1 MPSPWTHIWSGSTCP
16 TTWKKKYDGTNETKD
31 DKIRVFRNYL
41 LNTGQEELIK
51 ASMEKLKEGDI
62 DKFIDRVV
70 KTPGLEQD
78 LLINGD
84 VQRISGEQKKMFVR
98 FWCYDLYWS

>member
-1 MPSPWTHIWSGSTCP
+1 M
-16 TTWKKKYDGTNETKD
+16 
-31 DKIRVFRNYL
+31 

-98 FWCYDLYWS
+98 F

>member
-1 MPSPWTHIWSGSTCP
+1 MWAHWKWKCLLSFLTFGQEVPVQQHEKAQHVLPP
-16 TTWKKKYDGTNETKD
+16 KKKYDGTNETKD

-62 DKFIDRVV
+62 DKFRDI
-70 KTPGLEQD
+70 
-78 LLINGD
+78 
-84 VQRISGEQKKMFVR
+84 
-98 FWCYDLYWS
+98 C

>member
-1 MPSPWTHIWSGSTCP
+1 M
-16 TTWKKKYDGTNETKD
+16 KRLYKEYDGTNETKD
-31 DKIRVFRNYL
+31 DKCRVFRNYL

-62 DKFIDRVV
+62 IKFRDRVV
-70 KTPGLEQD
+70 ETPGLERD

-84 VQRISGEQKKMFVR
+84 RQMISKNSKINKLGLSCAKLSQA
-98 FWCYDLYWS
+98 

>member
-1 MPSPWTHIWSGSTCP
+1 MLPP
-16 TTWKKKYDGTNETKD
+16 KKKYDGTNETKD

-98 FWCYDLYWS
+98 F